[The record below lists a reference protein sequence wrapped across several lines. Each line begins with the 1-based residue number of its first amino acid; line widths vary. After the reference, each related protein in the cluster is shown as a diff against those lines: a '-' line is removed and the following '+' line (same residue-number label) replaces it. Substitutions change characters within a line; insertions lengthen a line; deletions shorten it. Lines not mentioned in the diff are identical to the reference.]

1 MFNKEDQKKMLMATI
16 LITIGMI
23 VYHVLGNLM
32 AVSLF
37 LRKGLGILSPIT
49 VGFIMFYIINIP
61 MKTIEKRLFSKRK
74 LSAKLKRAFALSIT
88 LVLFALFFTV
98 FFFFAVPQLAESIG
112 LLVNQ
117 LPSYAVNAGV
127 WLEEEFIRL
136 NISSQILSQLE
147 NIWTDFIGSFASIML
162 GIVNSASFIV
172 GRLVSGVFN
181 LIISTALM
189 VYMLLGKEHIASIF
203 NRLWK
208 AYSPKRLTEPTIKYL
223 KIIDGS
229 FEQFIRGQLMEA
241 LALGIVCYIG
251 MSILGWE
258 YALLISFIVGVTNVI
273 PILGPYI
280 GAIPSFFLLLMVNPI
295 HAIWFILY
303 VTVLQQLESNLLYPR
318 IVGEAMGIS
327 GFWIMIAVVLG
338 NNLFG
343 VAGILM
349 GIPLLSSFY
358 TIIREITGKRLA
370 VLGQTKA
377 EEEREMASPHLPN

>member
-37 LRKGLGILSPIT
+37 LRRGLGILSPII

-61 MKTIEKRLFSKRK
+61 MKSIEKRLFDKRK
-74 LSAKLKRAFALSIT
+74 LSPKLKRVFALIIT
-88 LVLFALFFTV
+88 LILFALFFTV
-98 FFFFAVPQLAESIG
+98 FFLFAVPQLAESIG

-117 LPSYAVNAGV
+117 LPGYAMDAGV
-127 WLEEEFIRL
+127 WLEKEFVRL
-136 NISSQILSQLE
+136 NISSDILSQLE
-147 NIWTDFIGSFASIML
+147 NIWTDFIGSFANIML
-162 GIVNSASFIV
+162 GLVNSASYLV

-181 LIISTALM
+181 LIISIALM
-189 VYMLLGKEHIASIF
+189 VYMLLGKEQIASIF
-203 NRLWK
+203 NRLWH
-208 AYSPKRLTEPTIKYL
+208 AYSPKRITEPTLKYL

-241 LALGIVCYIG
+241 LVLGLVCYIG

-280 GAIPSFFLLLMVNPI
+280 GAVPSFFLLLMVNPV
-295 HAIWFILY
+295 HALWFVLY
-303 VTVLQQLESNLLYPR
+303 VTVLQQLEANLLYPR

-327 GFWIMIAVVLG
+327 GFWIMIAVIVG

-358 TIIREITGKRLA
+358 TIIRGATHKRLA
-370 VLGQTKA
+370 SKNQKELDHESG
-377 EEEREMASPHLPN
+377 MAGFE